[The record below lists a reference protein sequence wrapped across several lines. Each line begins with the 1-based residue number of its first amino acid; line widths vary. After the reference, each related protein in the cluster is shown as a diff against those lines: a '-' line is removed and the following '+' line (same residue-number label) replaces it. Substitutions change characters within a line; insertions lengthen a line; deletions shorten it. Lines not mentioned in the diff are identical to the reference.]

1 MELLGR
7 NVRCFPGFPRRRVG
21 GSRVIRVQRPSR
33 HKRLQRPFLQQL
45 HDEGLCQLGHSHSH
59 SLCQLGGQLGG
70 GAKKG
75 AEPSLLAIARRHPRY
90 TAHTPWDESGEAEGQ
105 LVENGLHPV

>member
-1 MELLGR
+1 MK
-7 NVRCFPGFPRRRVG
+7 
-21 GSRVIRVQRPSR
+21 QSR
-33 HKRLQRPFLQQL
+33 HKRLQPFLQQL
-45 HDEGLCQLGHSHSH
+45 HDEG
-59 SLCQLGGQLGG
+59 LCQLGGQLGG